1 MFFLSWKCYKM
12 FLSFISQ
19 KIVLSRGRENHLLC
33 SMLSFQCC
41 VISAWKKNILTWL
54 FDLLCPSEYLC
65 IIVCVLTNEMRSH
78 SRLTHK
84 PPRRSILSD
93 TCIHSLTFVEHKL
106 NASRFSITG
115 NTERTKFRFSCIN
128 SKWNCRGKLDPWM
141 FSAVILHDVQVLMGT
156 LES

>member
-1 MFFLSWKCYKM
+1 MICVFSFMKMLQNVFVLHFTKNCTLQRTRKSSVMFNA
-12 FLSFISQ
+12 FISM
-19 KIVLSRGRENHLLC
+19 LC
-33 SMLSFQCC
+33 YQCLG
-41 VISAWKKNILTWL
+41 KKNILTWL

-115 NTERTKFRFSCIN
+115 NTERTKFMFSCIN
-128 SKWNCRGKLDPWM
+128 SK
-141 FSAVILHDVQVLMGT
+141 
-156 LES
+156 